1 MTGRGA
7 MTGRVAVTGRVA
19 MAGCG
24 GIGVRAVI
32 GLPLA
37 LLAALALLAV
47 TGVAGAFA
55 NAPHWDV
62 ITRSAPTYLEPGEK
76 GEIVTVLVNLGD
88 APVIATPA
96 EPVTIADTLPAGVE
110 ATREMSG
117 TADTGVEGQKRPAL
131 SCKELRCAYA
141 GEVPPFVSLEL
152 SVGVRATKTGY
163 LGENEV
169 KVEGGNAPPRAVT
182 RPLTASAGGTP
193 FGVERYELSP
203 EEEDGSPASQA
214 GSHPFQLTTTIEMN
228 QTFGRDPLHPE
239 NELPA
244 TPALLKNLN
253 TTLPPG
259 LLGDP
264 TAIPKCSDVAF
275 STLRN
280 GDSDTCPA
288 NTAVGAVVVTF
299 KEPFF
304 ETRTE
309 TFPVFNLTP
318 AYGEPARFGF
328 EFDEVPVILDTSVRT
343 GAGYAVEVKVANVS
357 QAAELLG
364 SVLTIWGVPGDARHD
379 DARGWECLGGGH
391 FVEHLEPRP
400 ACNPLGQSNPP
411 PYLTLPT
418 SCKQPLATSVQ
429 VQSWQPGA
437 SLLAAVEPPVSQSL
451 EGCNRLPFEPSI
463 AVRPDQG
470 TASTPS
476 GLKVE
481 MALPQATTLAANGLA
496 EADLQETTVT
506 LPEGMQANPGAADGL
521 ETCSAAGREGVLGR
535 EAAGFDGFEQGFG
548 EADQLENDHFTPGPV
563 TCPDASKIGEVAID
577 SPLLE
582 NELKGFVYMGEQD
595 TDPFTSPLVMY
606 VVAEDPVSGVRV
618 KLAGEVQIAPNGRL
632 ISVFKNTPPLPFET
646 LKLHLFDGPRATLAT
661 PAYCRS
667 YETVATFV
675 PWWGG
680 QAAQR
685 SSSFT
690 PGSGPNGGPCQTQG
704 PLRFEPAFQ
713 TGSADTKAGAFTT
726 FELNIDRPDGD
737 QALSGVTV
745 QLPPGLAALIAKITP
760 CPEPPAGREWACG
773 PDSLIGKATTG
784 SGLGPDPV
792 TLNGNVYLTSGYDG
806 APYGLLVSTRA
817 HAGPFELGVVDVR
830 SRIEVN
836 RETAAVSVT
845 TDPGPRNEI
854 LPTILK
860 GVPVQLK
867 QLYVAI
873 DRPEFM
879 FNPTNCDLMSVGG
892 RLTGDEGA
900 IAEPS
905 SSFGVVNCSA
915 LPFEPKLT
923 ASVVGHGSK
932 AGGTTFSVTVQ
943 SPGLGQANIRKVDLT
958 IPKLLSSRLTT
969 LQKACPEAVF
979 NGNPAGCGEGSVIG
993 RGTVSTPVFK
1003 EPLTGRAYLVSH
1015 GGAAFPDIEFVLKGD
1030 GIEILLDGKTQI
1042 KNGITYS
1049 RFEALPD
1056 APFTRFESIFPAG
1069 PHSVLTP
1076 NVPEKEH
1083 FSLCKQT
1090 LTMPTEISGQD
1101 GAFSSVATKVS
1112 ILGCGAQALTRA
1124 QLLAKAIKVCRA
1136 RHRHSKRKRA
1146 VCERRARRRYA
1157 VSMGARSGKKLAGS
1171 KRF

>member
-1 MTGRGA
+1 MTRRGA
-7 MTGRVAVTGRVA
+7 
-19 MAGCG
+19 
-24 GIGVRAVI
+24 IGDRSVLASLPAAL
-32 GLPLA
+32 GLLTVLA
-37 LLAALALLAV
+37 LMAWADATSALAD
-47 TGVAGAFA
+47 G
-55 NAPHWDV
+55 PHWDV
-62 ITRSAPTYLEPGEK
+62 ITRSAPTYLAPGEK
-76 GEIVTVLVNLGD
+76 GEIVTVLINLGD

-96 EPVTIADTLPAGVE
+96 EPVTVTDTLPAGVE
-110 ATREMSG
+110 ATRGMSG
-117 TADTGVEGQKRPAL
+117 TADTGVEGQHRPAL
-131 SCKELRCAYA
+131 SCQELRCTYA
-141 GEVPPFVSLEL
+141 GQIPPFVSLEL
-152 SVGVRATKTGY
+152 SVGVRAKQTGY

-169 KVEGGNAPPRAVT
+169 KVEGGNTPPKAVA
-182 RPLTASAGGTP
+182 RPIMANAGGTP

-214 GSHPFQLTTTIEMN
+214 GSHPFQLTTTIDLN

-244 TPALLKNLN
+244 APALLKNLN

-259 LLGDP
+259 LLGNP
-264 TAIPKCSDVAF
+264 TVIPKCSDVAF

-280 GDSDTCPA
+280 GDSNTCPA
-288 NTAVGAVVVTF
+288 DTAVGAVVVTF
-299 KEPFF
+299 KEPYF

-328 EFDEVPVILDTSVRT
+328 EFDEVPVILDTSVQT
-343 GAGYAVEVKVANVS
+343 GAGYAVEVKVSNVS

-379 DARGWECLGGGH
+379 DARGWECLGNGH

-400 ACNPLGQSNPP
+400 ACEALGESNPP

-418 SCKQPLATSVQ
+418 SCAQPLASSVQ

-437 SLLAAVEPPVSQSL
+437 ELQPAVEPRSSQSL

-463 AVRPDQG
+463 IAKPDRS
-470 TASTPS
+470 TASTPT

-481 MALPQATTLAANGLA
+481 MTLPQATTLAANGLA
-496 EADLQETTVT
+496 EADLKETTVT

-521 ETCSAAGREGVLGR
+521 ATCSAAGRGGAAGL
-535 EAAGFDGFEQGFG
+535 EAAGFDGFEQGLG
-548 EADQLENDHFTPGPV
+548 EAAQLENDHFTPGPV
-563 TCPDASKIGEVAID
+563 TCPDASKVGEVAID

-582 NELKGFVYMGEQD
+582 NELKGFVYIGEQD
-595 TDPFTSPLVMY
+595 TDPFTSPLVLY
-606 VVAEDPVSGVRV
+606 VVAEDQVSGVRV
-618 KLAGEVQIAPNGRL
+618 KLAGEIQITPSGRL

-646 LKLHLFDGPRATLAT
+646 LDLNLFDGPRATLST

-667 YETVATFV
+667 YETVASLQ
-675 PWWGG
+675 PWSGG
-680 QAAQR
+680 QAVQR

-690 PGSGPNGGPCQTQG
+690 PESGPNGGPCQAQG
-704 PLRFEPAFQ
+704 PLPFEPAFQ
-713 TGSADTKAGAFTT
+713 AGGSDSRAGGFTS
-726 FELNIDRPDGD
+726 FDLAVDRPDGD
-737 QALSGVTV
+737 QALGGVTV
-745 QLPPGLAALIAKITP
+745 KLPPGLAALIATVTP
-760 CPEPPAGREWACG
+760 CQEPPPGQEWACG
-773 PDSLIGKATTG
+773 AESLIGKASTS
-784 SGLGPDPV
+784 SGLGQDPV
-792 TLNGNVYLTSGYDG
+792 TLDGQVYLTSGYDG

-817 HAGPFELGVVDVR
+817 HAGPFELGVVNVR
-830 SRIEVN
+830 SKIEVN
-836 RETAAVSVT
+836 RETAAVTVT
-845 TDPGPRNEI
+845 TDPGPRNEV

-867 QLYVAI
+867 QLYVTI

-900 IAEPS
+900 VLEPS

-923 ASVVGHGSK
+923 ASVAGHGSK

-943 SPGLGQANIRKVDLT
+943 SPGLGQANVRKVDLT

-979 NGNPAGCGEGSVIG
+979 NGDPAGCDEGSVIG
-993 RGTVSTPVFK
+993 QGTVSTPVFK

-1056 APFTRFESIFPAG
+1056 APFTRFESVFPAG

-1090 LTMPTEISGQD
+1090 LSIPTEITGQD
-1101 GAFSSVATKVS
+1101 GAFSSKTTNVA
-1112 ILGCGAQALTRA
+1112 ILGCGATASKKLTRA
-1124 QLLAKAIKVCRA
+1124 QLLAKAMKTCKA
-1136 RHRHSKRKRA
+1136 KYRHNKKKRTACERQARKR
-1146 VCERRARRRYA
+1146 Y
-1157 VSMGARSGKKLAGS
+1157 GPKKAA
-1171 KRF
+1171 KKAKKK

>member
-1 MTGRGA
+1 MTRS
-7 MTGRVAVTGRVA
+7 RSIAVRLLTA
-19 MAGCG
+19 P
-24 GIGVRAVI
+24 
-32 GLPLA
+32 LPV
-37 LLAALALLAV
+37 ALALMAW
-47 TGVAGAFA
+47 AGATPA
-55 NAPHWDV
+55 LAGTPHWEV
-62 ITRSAPTYLEPGEK
+62 ITRSAPTYLAPGEK

-96 EPVTIADTLPAGVE
+96 EPVTITDTLPAGVE
-110 ATREMSG
+110 ATRGMSG
-117 TADTGVEGQKRPAL
+117 TADTGVEAQHRPAL
-131 SCKELRCAYA
+131 SCKELRCTYA
-141 GEVPPFVSLEL
+141 GQVPPFISLEL
-152 SVGVRATKTGY
+152 SIGVRATRTGY
-163 LGENEV
+163 LGENDV
-169 KVEGGNAPPRAVT
+169 KVEGGNAPPRAVA

-214 GSHPFQLTTTIEMN
+214 GSHPFQLTTTIDLN

-244 TPALLKNLN
+244 APALLKNLN

-280 GDSDTCPA
+280 GDSNTCPA
-288 NTAVGAVVVTF
+288 DTAVGAVIVTF
-299 KEPFF
+299 KEPYF

-309 TFPVFNLTP
+309 TFPVFNLAP

-343 GAGYAVEVKVANVS
+343 GAGYAVEVKVSNVS

-379 DARGWECLGGGH
+379 GARGWECLGNGH

-400 ACNPLGQSNPP
+400 ACDPLGQSNPP

-418 SCKQPLATSVQ
+418 SCKQPLTTSVQ
-429 VQSWQPGA
+429 VQAWQPGA
-437 SLLAAVEPPVSQSL
+437 VMQPAVEPPSSQSL
-451 EGCNRLPFEPSI
+451 EGCNRLPFEPSLL
-463 AVRPDQG
+463 VKPDRSA
-470 TASTPS
+470 ASTPT

-496 EADLQETTVT
+496 EADLKETTVT
-506 LPEGMQANPGAADGL
+506 LPEGMQANPGAAGGL
-521 ETCSAAGREGVLGR
+521 ETCSVGAT
-535 EAAGFDGFEQGFG
+535 GFEGLG
-548 EADQLENDHFTPGPV
+548 EDSGGALEGELAAQLFTPEAVG
-563 TCPDASKIGEVAID
+563 CPDASKIGEVAID

-582 NELKGFVYMGEQD
+582 NELKGSVYMGEQD
-595 TDPFTSPLVMY
+595 ADPFTSPLVMY
-606 VVAEDPVSGVRV
+606 VVAEDPGSGVRV
-618 KLAGEVQIAPNGRL
+618 KLAGEIQIAADGRL
-632 ISVFKNTPPLPFET
+632 TSIFRNTPPLPFET
-646 LKLHLFDGPRATLAT
+646 LRLHLFDGPRATLAT
-661 PAYCRS
+661 PAYCKS
-667 YETVATFV
+667 YETNASFT
-675 PWWGG
+675 PWSGG

-690 PGSGPNGGPCQTQG
+690 PESGPNGGPCQTQG
-704 PLRFEPAFQ
+704 PLPFGPALQAGSTDSRAGGFTSFEV
-713 TGSADTKAGAFTT
+713 TV
-726 FELNIDRPDGD
+726 DRPDGEE
-737 QALSGVTV
+737 ALGGVTV
-745 QLPPGLAALIAKITP
+745 KLPPGLAGLIAKVTP
-760 CPEPPAGREWACG
+760 CQEPPVGQEWACG
-773 PDSLIGKATTG
+773 PDSLIGKAETG

-792 TLNGNVYLTSGYDG
+792 TLNGDVYLTSGYDG

-817 HAGPFELGVVDVR
+817 HAGPFELGVVNVR

-836 RETAAVSVT
+836 RETAAVTVT
-845 TDPGPRNEI
+845 TDPGPRGEV
-854 LPTILK
+854 LPSILK

-867 QLYVAI
+867 ELYVTI

-879 FNPTNCDLMSVGG
+879 FNPTNCGLMSVVG
-892 RLTGDEGA
+892 RLTGNEGA
-900 IAEPS
+900 VAEPS

-923 ASVVGHGSK
+923 ASVAGHGSK

-943 SPGLGQANIRKVDLT
+943 SRGLGQANIRKVDLT

-979 NGNPAGCGEGSVIG
+979 NGDPAGCAEGSVIG
-993 RGTVSTPVFK
+993 RGTVSTPVFS
-1003 EPLTGRAYLVSH
+1003 EPLAGRAYLVSH

-1056 APFTRFESIFPAG
+1056 APFTRFESVFPAG

-1076 NVPEKEH
+1076 NVAESEH
-1083 FSLCKQT
+1083 FSLCKRT
-1090 LTMPTEISGQD
+1090 LSIPTEITGQD
-1101 GAFSSVATKVS
+1101 GAFSGKTTNVA
-1112 ILGCGAQALTRA
+1112 ILGCAGKAALTRA
-1124 QLLAKAIKVCRA
+1124 QLLAKAIKTCKA
-1136 RHRHSKRKRA
+1136 KYRHSKKKRGACEKQARKRYGQKVA
-1146 VCERRARRRYA
+1146 
-1157 VSMGARSGKKLAGS
+1157 KKAKA
-1171 KRF
+1171 KRKT